1 MLGIKRVYTRDRHR
15 MNFVP
20 FIDVVFMLI
29 IYFLVATD
37 LRPTEGDFVT
47 NMPPGAGAADV
58 KNVTKKEVINVYV
71 EDKGGN
77 LGIKLG
83 GIAVSSFVELSRKLR
98 EAAHGS
104 PDALAVI
111 DGPEETKMQT
121 IADAMDAA
129 YDAGI
134 PAVTFTD
141 PQIKKMLMRTP
152 AP

>member
-1 MLGIKRVYTRDRHR
+1 MLGVKNVYKRDRHK

-20 FIDVVFMLI
+20 FINVVFMLI

-37 LRPTEGDFVT
+37 MRPSEGDFAT
-47 NMPPGAGAADV
+47 NMPPGAGPADV

-71 EDKGGN
+71 EDTGGN
-77 LGIKLG
+77 LVIKLG
-83 GIAVSSFVELSRKLR
+83 GMPVGSFVELSKKLR

-111 DGPEETKMQT
+111 DGPEATKMQT

-129 YDAGI
+129 YDSGI
-134 PAVTFTD
+134 LAVTFTD
-141 PQIKKMLMRTP
+141 PQLKKMGIK
-152 AP
+152 